1 MTPNRKTFQTTVK
14 MEPSLRDEID
24 QAAAAPVIS
33 SMEFIRRA
41 CREKISGGSKAS
53 AEEIRAVVL
62 EVLKEQGLEEAGHDV

>member
-1 MTPNRKTFQTTVK
+1 MKPNRKTFQTTVK

-24 QAAAAPVIS
+24 QAAAELGIS

-41 CREKISGGSKAS
+41 CREKISGGGKAS

-62 EVLKEQGLEEAGHDV
+62 EVLAERGILKR